1 MGTDDMESGSGWK
14 RPGNPVQ
21 RSVDRNAF
29 PPSNQ
34 LYIANLL
41 FDLTEQDLSDN
52 MSRFGPIQRV
62 KILYDGS
69 GLSRGTGFVTFA
81 DVESAT
87 RAKTDMDGKQWQ
99 GRTINVQY
107 ARSDP
112 GRQTRTPPVRSP
124 TSTLF
129 IGNLSYEMTD
139 SDVHELL
146 QGVNGVRELRLSA
159 DRQTGKLR
167 GFCHVDFEDVQPAQE
182 AFKKLQGRVVF
193 GREVRLDFSDAMS
206 GRRRNV
212 SRGEREANADV
223 YGE

>member
-69 GLSRGTGFVTFA
+69 GLSRGCVPC
-81 DVESAT
+81 SL
-87 RAKTDMDGKQWQ
+87 
-99 GRTINVQY
+99 
-107 ARSDP
+107 SL
-112 GRQTRTPPVRSP
+112 
-124 TSTLF
+124 STCP
-129 IGNLSYEMTD
+129 E
-139 SDVHELL
+139 
-146 QGVNGVRELRLSA
+146 
-159 DRQTGKLR
+159 
-167 GFCHVDFEDVQPAQE
+167 P
-182 AFKKLQGRVVF
+182 
-193 GREVRLDFSDAMS
+193 LDKSVPHH
-206 GRRRNV
+206 RN
-212 SRGEREANADV
+212 SKAGG
-223 YGE
+223 YSFL